1 VDTGVIKWVNA
12 DLVTH
17 ICPRVGTS
25 YQMKRSDSEN
35 AVIFIGM
42 RHLNTTDITAS
53 YGVLRVRAAVAIAA
67 LMAVLVFV
75 GGANAH
81 HNGETEVPQKT
92 EIEA

>member
-1 VDTGVIKWVNA
+1 MT
-12 DLVTH
+12 
-17 ICPRVGTS
+17 
-25 YQMKRSDSEN
+25 RSGSEN
-35 AVIFIGM
+35 AFSFTSM
-42 RHLNTTDITAS
+42 KHLNTADFSTS